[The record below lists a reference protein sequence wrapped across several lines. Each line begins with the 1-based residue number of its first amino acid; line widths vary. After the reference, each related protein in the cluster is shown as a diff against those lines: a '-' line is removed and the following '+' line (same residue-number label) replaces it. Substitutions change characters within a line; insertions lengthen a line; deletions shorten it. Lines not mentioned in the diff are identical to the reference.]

1 MGYLLILLRSMIGI
15 SGNVMRKNYVR
26 GTAGLRSATDIYMLV
41 THLFASVFL
50 FALAKGSVALDLPT
64 FLFAAVYAVV
74 CGISAFTG
82 TQAHK
87 TVNFLY
93 MSIFSGAGGLLV
105 PFVFELCTGVHFGW
119 GKLLSVL
126 LRVVAIL
133 IPLLFQKEKIRGIP
147 LCLALFFT
155 SGVGTVVIRV
165 FSDSEVADN
174 SSSMFFWTNVLIL
187 PVVTAQILRKYKL
200 SDLLQD
206 MKKIKPMQYLYIM
219 APTAISNVSS
229 ILTVLILQM
238 VSATVSTV
246 LSSCFSIVLTA
257 ILSTVMYKET
267 LTTQARISMV
277 LTILSAI
284 AGVL

>member
-1 MGYLLILLRSMIGI
+1 MGYLLILLRTLIHS

-26 GTAGLRSATDIYMLV
+26 GTAGLRSSTDIYMLV
-41 THLFASVFL
+41 AHLFASGFL
-50 FALAKGSVALDLPT
+50 FVLAKGSVALDLPT

-74 CGISAFTG
+74 CGVSAFAS
-82 TQAHK
+82 TQAYK

-93 MSIFSGAGGLLV
+93 VSIFSGAGGLLV
-105 PFVFELCTGVHFGW
+105 PFVFELCMGVTFGT
-119 GKLLSVL
+119 GKLLAVF
-126 LRVVAIL
+126 LRVAAIL

-147 LCLALFFT
+147 LCVALFFT
-155 SGVGTVVIRV
+155 SGVGTVVMRL
-165 FSDSEVADN
+165 FSASEVADN

-206 MKKIKPMQYLYIM
+206 MKKIKPRQYLYIM
-219 APTAISNVSS
+219 APTAINNVASL
-229 ILTVLILQM
+229 LTVLILQM
-238 VSATVSTV
+238 VSATISTV

-257 ILSTVMYKET
+257 ILSAVMYKET